1 MSKFKTFL
9 EEKGINEEQAK
20 AKSIDELMALHSEFQ
35 EKNRKE
41 IENLVEAKASKED
54 ILKLKEEL
62 IENSNKFANENL
74 AAMKKSV
81 EHLGLTVKK
90 LADVNKGDVSLN
102 GANDMFKSLKENKEA
117 LLKMKGESSA
127 KVSFSSKAAGVM
139 LSSTNVSG
147 GNVPVEQ
154 RLAGLDIL
162 PSRTVRL
169 LDIVNRGAADSP
181 TISWVSQANKDGAAD
196 QTAEGTLKNQIDFD
210 LVVNQESLKK
220 TTAYIKISEEM
231 LGDIPFMNAEIN
243 NELTREILKKV
254 EEEVYSGAGTGNNL
268 NGIFTQAS
276 AFVAATAPVAVDNAN
291 LVDVLRTAA
300 TQIKIANQDAPTYIM
315 LNPSDVLGLLQIK
328 RSTVDKAYIDALQMV
343 AGSLSLDGIPIIETT
358 LVAQD
363 SYLIGDFRKSTVY
376 DKGSIDIKIGYEND
390 DFTKNLVTILA
401 EWRGLNVIKTNQTTA
416 FVKGTISTD
425 KAALEAL

>member
-1 MSKFKTFL
+1 MSKFKGFL

-41 IENLVEAKASKED
+41 IEDLVKAKASKED
-54 ILKLKEEL
+54 ILALKEEL
-62 IENSNKFANENL
+62 IENHNKFANENL

-81 EHLGLTVKK
+81 EGLGLTVKK
-90 LADVNKGDVSLN
+90 LTDIKEGDVSLN

-154 RLAGLDIL
+154 RLAGLDVL

-220 TTAYIKISEEM
+220 TTAFI
-231 LGDIPFMNAEIN
+231 DIPFMNAEIN

-363 SYLIGDFRKSTVY
+363 SYLIGDFRKATVY